1 MKELTVKAETA
12 LLDEVT
18 DFVNAELDELGCP
31 MKAVMQIDLAVEEIF
46 VNIASYAYRSADD
59 PDKNGGAVIRVE
71 SAEPGTGDP
80 NSRSVRITFEDRGI
94 PFDPTARED
103 PDRSAGADERQIG
116 GLGIFLTKTL
126 MDEVVYEYREGK
138 NILSFSKKTGVA

>member
-46 VNIASYAYRSADD
+46 VNIASYAYAPGKGKATVRVELAEEPTTVTITFIDHGIPYDPLAKAD
-59 PDKNGGAVIRVE
+59 PDVGLN
-71 SAEPGTGDP
+71 AE
-80 NSRSVRITFEDRGI
+80 
-94 PFDPTARED
+94 
-103 PDRSAGADERQIG
+103 ERPVG
-116 GLGIFLTKTL
+116 GLGIFLTKKT
-126 MDEVVYEYREGK
+126 MDEVGYEYRDGQ
-138 NILSFSKKTGVA
+138 NILTLKKKL

>member
-1 MKELTVKAETA
+1 MKEITVKAETG

-18 DFVNAELDELGCP
+18 DFVNAELEALGCP
-31 MKAVMQIDLAVEEIF
+31 MKTLMQIDLAVEEIF
-46 VNIASYAYRSADD
+46 VNIASYAYG
-59 PDKNGGAVIRVE
+59 PEGGDAVIRVDT
-71 SAEPGTGDP
+71 SDGGA
-80 NSRSVRITFEDRGI
+80 RVTFEDRGI